1 MCENLV
7 VCRMLN
13 LCLKDLHIIL
23 ILIYHAS
30 KHFGDMLLCCRT
42 SFERIIQQ
50 KNWTWI
56 VAHFPEFNQ
65 DLFGLYFSLIVKLN
79 NPPYWKGCV
88 YLVVVGVWF
97 SDTWETKSEL
107 VPNDPRWDW
116 VFDVHFFLLK
126 SSFKWS
132 VCYGVVPTTNLHT
145 TSRERDRSVICICT
159 LVTVPTVSLYK
170 SLMKEKI
177 DIRIIRLTF

>member
-1 MCENLV
+1 MLKGPAHYSHSYLSCFKTLWWYV
-7 VCRMLN
+7 VVLSHFIWKNSSAEKLN
-13 LCLKDLHIIL
+13 MNC
-23 ILIYHAS
+23 
-30 KHFGDMLLCCRT
+30 G
-42 SFERIIQQ
+42 
-50 KNWTWI
+50 
-56 VAHFPEFNQ
+56 HFPEFNQ
-65 DLFGLYFSLIVKLN
+65 DLFGLYFSLIGKLN

-126 SSFKWS
+126 SPFKWS

-145 TSRERDRSVICICT
+145 TSRERETDLSYVYVR
-159 LVTVPTVSLYK
+159 
-170 SLMKEKI
+170 
-177 DIRIIRLTF
+177 